1 MDNKDEIHRFDNII
15 NLPHH
20 VSKVRQP
27 MSSWSRAAQFS
38 PFAALT
44 GYDAAVKETA
54 RLTTER
60 IEFDEETKQKLDI
73 RLNMI
78 QSILDQQPEIEFTY
92 FVPDERKTG
101 GKYVTVS
108 GQIRKIDSFQRR
120 ILLADGTIIPIE
132 EIIDIDGEIF
142 LTLDQEYV

>member
-1 MDNKDEIHRFDNII
+1 MAKYDESHRFDHII

-60 IEFDEETKQKLDI
+60 VELDEESKQTLNR
-73 RLNMI
+73 RLNLI
-78 QSILDQQPEIEFTY
+78 QELLSKQPEIEFTY
-92 FVPDERKTG
+92 FVPDERKIG
-101 GKYVTVS
+101 GEYVTHNGTV
-108 GQIRKIDSFQRR
+108 RKMDLHQRS
-120 ILLADGTIIPIE
+120 LLLVDGTRIPID
-132 EIIDIDGEIF
+132 EIIEIGGEIF
-142 LTLDQEYV
+142 LSSEYE